1 MNNQKIYRRAAPR
14 RAHAARIMGARA
26 RKNIRARP
34 GSWVRTHGAGG
45 ENYAA
50 ARGRQTAQNAAKY
63 GRAGAATG
71 RGRAKI
77 CGHGQDQGRTHTARQ
92 AEIRGRTDEPMP
104 KNARADGHGRTEIYE
119 RANAADKRREGH
131 FLAVKP

>member
-1 MNNQKIYRRAAPR
+1 MNNRKIYRHAAPR
-14 RAHAARIMGARA
+14 RARAARIMGART
-26 RKNIRARP
+26 RENIRARP

-63 GRAGAATG
+63 GHAGTATG
-71 RGRAKI
+71 RGREKI
-77 CGHGQDQGRTHTARQ
+77 CA
-92 AEIRGRTDEPMP
+92 
-104 KNARADGHGRTEIYE
+104 
-119 RANAADKRREGH
+119 RREGH

>member
-1 MNNQKIYRRAAPR
+1 MNKRKIYRRASPR
-14 RAHAARIMGARA
+14 RARAARIKGARA
-26 RKNIRARP
+26 RENIRARP

-45 ENYAA
+45 EKYAG

-77 CGHGQDQGRTHTARQ
+77 YAR
-92 AEIRGRTDEPMP
+92 R
-104 KNARADGHGRTEIYE
+104 N
-119 RANAADKRREGH
+119 GH